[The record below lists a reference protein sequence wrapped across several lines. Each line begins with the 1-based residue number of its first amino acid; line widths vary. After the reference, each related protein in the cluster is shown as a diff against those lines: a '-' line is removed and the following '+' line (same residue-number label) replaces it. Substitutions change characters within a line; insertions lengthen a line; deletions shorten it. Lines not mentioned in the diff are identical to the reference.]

1 MPTYKEALKI
11 NEHYALD
18 NNKEPS
24 AVKLLMLHH
33 AEMTSSAL
41 LARFDE
47 PMDSE
52 AYTAFL
58 RSVNQYV
65 VDHKPVQY
73 ITGSEYFF
81 GHYFCVNRDV
91 LIPRF
96 ETEELI
102 GHVLDFKQ
110 EYFGDQPITL
120 LDVGTGSGCLAITL
134 ALEDERIEAHATDIS
149 EAAVKVAKENN
160 DTLGANVTFHHGDLL
175 KPVKSMRFDMLIS
188 NPPYIPDDE
197 SVEPLVKNHEPHL
210 ALFGGEDGL
219 DYYRAILKDAESIL
233 ADRYVIA
240 FEHAHDKADALKR
253 LIRKHLK
260 HVKIIHKKDMQGKD
274 RMTFVLKKR

>member
-1 MPTYKEALKI
+1 MPTYKDALKI

-18 NNKEPS
+18 NDKEPS

-33 AEMTSSAL
+33 ANMSSADL
-41 LARFDE
+41 LARMDE
-47 PMDSE
+47 PMEDDT
-52 AYTAFL
+52 YQAFL
-58 RSVNQYV
+58 RSVNQYI

-73 ITGSEYFF
+73 ITGTEYFF

-102 GHVLDFKQ
+102 GYVLDLKD
-110 EYFGDQPITL
+110 EYFGDGPVKL

-134 ALEDERIEAHATDIS
+134 ALEDKTIEAHATDIS
-149 EAAVKVAKENN
+149 EAAVSVAKDNS
-160 DTLGANVTFHHGDLL
+160 DSLVANVTFHHGNLL
-175 KPVKSMRFDMLIS
+175 EPVKSMRFDMLIS

-197 SVEPLVKNHEPHL
+197 AVEPLVKNHEPHI
-210 ALFGGEDGL
+210 ALFGGKDGL

-233 ADRYVIA
+233 EKRYIIA
-240 FEHAHDKADALKR
+240 FEHAYDKADALKR

-260 HVKIIHKKDMQGKD
+260 HVKIIQKQDMQGKD
-274 RMTFVLKKR
+274 RMTFVLKKA